1 MTSEIATLITGIK
14 GTIDIA
20 KGLKSAY
27 DSHTI
32 AEAQTDI
39 LERLLAVQGEALTL
53 QERHSSLMLE
63 NESLSKKL
71 REFHDWEKQKE
82 SFVLKE
88 VSARIYVYVSK
99 VPDKTVANPPY
110 YCSNC
115 FGLKQLSILQYQGN
129 GEDYHKFD
137 CQRCGKSFLYNTGS
151 SGSSIEPLDSSDLNF

>member
-1 MTSEIATLITGIK
+1 MSTEIATLISGIK

-27 DSHTI
+27 ESHTI
-32 AEAQTDI
+32 AQAQTDI
-39 LERLLAVQGEALTL
+39 LERLLAVQGEALNL

-63 NESLSKKL
+63 NDTLSKKL
-71 REFHDWEKQKE
+71 GEFNDWEKLKD
-82 SFVLKE
+82 SYVLKE

-99 VPDKTVANPPY
+99 APDKTVANPPY
-110 YCSNC
+110 HCSNC

-137 CQRCGKSFLYNTGS
+137 CHRCGKHFAYHTGS
-151 SGSSIEPLDSSDLNF
+151 SGSSIQALDSSDINY